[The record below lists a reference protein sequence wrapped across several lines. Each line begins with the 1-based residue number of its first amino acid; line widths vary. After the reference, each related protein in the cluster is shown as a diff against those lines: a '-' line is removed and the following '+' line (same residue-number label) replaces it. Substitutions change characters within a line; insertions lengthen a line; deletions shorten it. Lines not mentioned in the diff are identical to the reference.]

1 MVVAVVDIVEVV
13 VVAVEAVTN
22 HIATQVAPDQIT
34 NKLPVLDFR
43 RNMKLKQVV
52 FFCPNKYL
60 QIYPF
65 PGFQEYGYM

>member
-1 MVVAVVDIVEVV
+1 MISAVAEAVDIVVEAVLVADIVEVV

-52 FFCPNKYL
+52 FFLPK
-60 QIYPF
+60 
-65 PGFQEYGYM
+65 